1 MQTAARYK
9 TPLVVWG
16 EHGMA
21 LFQRS
26 LLAPD
31 REMPSSALQ
40 VCQIETQVQEVFD
53 VTGAGDTV
61 VAVFTL
67 ALAAGLT
74 PFDSAQVAN
83 IAGGIV
89 VGEIGCVAVGK
100 NRLRLALQA
109 AGL

>member
-1 MQTAARYK
+1 
-9 TPLVVWG
+9 
-16 EHGMA
+16 MA

-26 LLAPD
+26 SLTSD
-31 REMPSSALQ
+31 REVPSSELQ

-53 VTGAGDTV
+53 VTGAGDTA

-89 VGEIGCVAVGK
+89 VGEVGCVTVGK
-100 NRLRLALQA
+100 NRLRRALQG